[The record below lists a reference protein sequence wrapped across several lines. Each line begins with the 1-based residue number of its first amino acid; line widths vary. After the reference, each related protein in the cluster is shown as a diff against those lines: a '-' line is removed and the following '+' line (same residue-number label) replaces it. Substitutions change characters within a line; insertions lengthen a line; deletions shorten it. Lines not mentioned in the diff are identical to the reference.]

1 MARNGMPQ
9 MQGTIKFFNTEKYF
23 GFVTNEGGNWFFHG
37 RDILGDEPRAG
48 DTVSFWLDDDQRDAS
63 RLRAVEVRKL
73 VAELQLPQPEGR

>member
-1 MARNGMPQ
+1 

-48 DTVSFWLDDDQRDAS
+48 DLVEFWLDDDRQRANQ
-63 RLRAVEVRKL
+63 LRAVEVKIL
-73 VAELQLPQPEGR
+73 AAELRIPEPWEAYRDRR